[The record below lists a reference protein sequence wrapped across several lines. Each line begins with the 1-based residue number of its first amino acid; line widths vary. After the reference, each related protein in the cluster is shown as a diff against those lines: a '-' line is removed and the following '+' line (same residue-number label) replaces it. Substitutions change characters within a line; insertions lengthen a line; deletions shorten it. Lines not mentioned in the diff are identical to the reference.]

1 MKCFNY
7 CSELYARTNKPICQ
21 QWLLLLTEVNLA
33 AFIAIRES
41 EVNKNN
47 NLAID
52 QEIDAYVANSRSSS
66 PKSSTC
72 SPETEKGYN

>member
-1 MKCFNY
+1 
-7 CSELYARTNKPICQ
+7 
-21 QWLLLLTEVNLA
+21 
-33 AFIAIRES
+33 
-41 EVNKNN
+41 VNKNN

-66 PKSSTC
+66 PKPSTC

>member
-1 MKCFNY
+1 MAFVI
-7 CSELYARTNKPICQ
+7 TV
-21 QWLLLLTEVNLA
+21 VNLA
-33 AFIAIRES
+33 VFIAKRES

-52 QEIDAYVANSRSSS
+52 QEIDTYVTNSRSSS
-66 PKSSTC
+66 PKPSTC

>member
-1 MKCFNY
+1 MAF
-7 CSELYARTNKPICQ
+7 AT
-21 QWLLLLTEVNLA
+21 TVVNLA
-33 AFIAIRES
+33 AFIAKRES

-47 NLAID
+47 NLSID

-66 PKSSTC
+66 PKPSTC

>member
-1 MKCFNY
+1 MAF
-7 CSELYARTNKPICQ
+7 AT
-21 QWLLLLTEVNLA
+21 TVVNLA
-33 AFIAIRES
+33 AFIAKRES

-66 PKSSTC
+66 PKPSIC
-72 SPETEKGYN
+72 SQETEEGYN